1 MKHAALALL
10 ATLAAACAAP
20 QDHPTLQAS
29 TIGNTRNVHVF
40 GDVYLAGQPT
50 PEDFAIAE
58 EAGIRTVINSRREV
72 ELDGFDEEALVT
84 ELGMRYIALPWNGP
98 DELTD
103 DVFDRSRELLETA
116 ERPIL
121 FHCASA
127 NRIGAVWIPWRVL
140 DGGVPYEEALVEAKL
155 IGLRTDAYE
164 AKAAD
169 YVARR
174 R

>member
-10 ATLAAACAAP
+10 AALAAACASHES
-20 QDHPTLQAS
+20 HPVLESRA
-29 TIGNTRNVHVF
+29 IGDTRNVHAY
-40 GDVYLAGQPT
+40 GDVWLAGQPAPT
-50 PEDFAIAE
+50 DFAQVE
-58 EAGIRTVINSRREV
+58 ELGFRTVINSRHEA
-72 ELDGFDEEALVT
+72 ELGDFDEEALVT
-84 ELGMRYIALPWNGP
+84 SLGMRYIALPWNGP

-103 DVFDRSRELLETA
+103 EVFDRSRELLETA
-116 ERPIL
+116 ERPIF

-140 DGGVPYEEALVEAKL
+140 DGGLSYEDALAEAKV